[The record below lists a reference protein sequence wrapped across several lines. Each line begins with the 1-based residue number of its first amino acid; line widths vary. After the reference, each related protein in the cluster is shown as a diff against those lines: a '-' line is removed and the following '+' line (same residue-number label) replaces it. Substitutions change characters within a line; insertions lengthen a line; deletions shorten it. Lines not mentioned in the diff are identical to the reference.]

1 MAAFVFFFVL
11 LVSLLAASPQGGGGV
26 SARPSYSN
34 GGGAHTTNYWQQQAS
49 SKSSPMRANRRWIQ
63 EGFPEMMMP
72 SPPPPTQQ
80 QQAEWEQQQQQ
91 EPPAPPAVVLGG
103 DFDESTYPVS
113 TSPIM
118 MDAASSV
125 PWNLGFRSEALDTPE
140 KPMLLDT
147 SSPLLG
153 SLTAGEMRYF
163 QINTTNK
170 DVLIIL
176 ESIGGGDIDVYCTPA
191 DGLLGLMK
199 PSPSF
204 SVWKSEHG
212 AGHDH
217 VFIGR
222 RDSFYSATV
231 NCVLAAFT
239 SSDFSLAVELTEGE
253 RNANSSTVAAMN
265 DVFRDCCTESPMSCM
280 LWKETAMSIDAV
292 MPASALCHMDGVAL
306 CDASGGVTHLD
317 LSNFDMRC
325 DAGGSLK
332 DALGSMQT
340 SLVRLD
346 ISGNPSLTG
355 DIGEVL
361 TAIRAAPLQSL
372 DASKTSLKGTIDS
385 NELFC
390 EGGGD
395 SRLSSLHSL
404 SLEPIHDEEDDDNH
418 EDGHEITMTFPACL
432 LRSSLVELVV
442 RHVDVPSGKLFDAS
456 STTDLPQNNLT
467 TLVCEDCNLKGS
479 LPESVFTAS
488 PKLMIINLENNELT
502 GEMPELAAESPIVSI
517 ELDDNQFAGR
527 LPASYVNA
535 KDIGHISVSNNRLT
549 ALPMDLDVPSP
560 PAKLSLFMAS
570 NNSISGAIPS
580 WLVMAQELMVLDLG
594 GNELSG
600 TLPTQDNL
608 FPTAR
613 IVILANNT
621 LSGELP
627 DAFQDSS
634 LFSSRI
640 VTMGPFALKHVL
652 DLTNNALSGRLPVWL
667 AEIRAPPHLDVKLS
681 GNYWSDCEG
690 EDDREMQ
697 LSLAAFGWTGA
708 CTKLDMD
715 GLHTH
720 STDGPTDIQTTV
732 DLPPAAGAQE
742 EILSVKVEQ
751 EEPSRGGVEE
761 ETTTTTTNAV
771 TTEET
776 TTTTQKSRAGMIGL
790 NAFLGTVLAL
800 SVVAVVILA
809 VRYARMK
816 RRKEAARRFVAEM
829 PNVNV

>member
-222 RDSFYSATV
+222 RDSFYSAMV
-231 NCVLAAFT
+231 NCVLVAFT

-253 RNANSSTVAAMN
+253 RNANSSTIAAMN

-355 DIGEVL
+355 DIGEASDMGDVSRRVSSVVL
-361 TAIRAAPLQSL
+361 TSYSAPCPHFLGAAPML
-372 DASKTSLKGTIDS
+372 SKS
-385 NELFC
+385 C
-390 EGGGD
+390 
-395 SRLSSLHSL
+395 
-404 SLEPIHDEEDDDNH
+404 
-418 EDGHEITMTFPACL
+418 
-432 LRSSLVELVV
+432 
-442 RHVDVPSGKLFDAS
+442 
-456 STTDLPQNNLT
+456 
-467 TLVCEDCNLKGS
+467 
-479 LPESVFTAS
+479 
-488 PKLMIINLENNELT
+488 T
-502 GEMPELAAESPIVSI
+502 G
-517 ELDDNQFAGR
+517 
-527 LPASYVNA
+527 
-535 KDIGHISVSNNRLT
+535 
-549 ALPMDLDVPSP
+549 
-560 PAKLSLFMAS
+560 
-570 NNSISGAIPS
+570 
-580 WLVMAQELMVLDLG
+580 LG
-594 GNELSG
+594 LC
-600 TLPTQDNL
+600 
-608 FPTAR
+608 F
-613 IVILANNT
+613 V
-621 LSGELP
+621 
-627 DAFQDSS
+627 
-634 LFSSRI
+634 
-640 VTMGPFALKHVL
+640 
-652 DLTNNALSGRLPVWL
+652 SGR
-667 AEIRAPPHLDVKLS
+667 A
-681 GNYWSDCEG
+681 
-690 EDDREMQ
+690 
-697 LSLAAFGWTGA
+697 
-708 CTKLDMD
+708 
-715 GLHTH
+715 
-720 STDGPTDIQTTV
+720 
-732 DLPPAAGAQE
+732 
-742 EILSVKVEQ
+742 SVA
-751 EEPSRGGVEE
+751 SCCGRS
-761 ETTTTTTNAV
+761 N
-771 TTEET
+771 
-776 TTTTQKSRAGMIGL
+776 GM
-790 NAFLGTVLAL
+790 
-800 SVVAVVILA
+800 
-809 VRYARMK
+809 
-816 RRKEAARRFVAEM
+816 
-829 PNVNV
+829 P